1 MKEPKRKNSKRLDC
15 ACTQNRELSW
25 LKFNERVL
33 DEAMDESVPLY
44 ERLKFVEIFTNNLDE
59 FFMVRVGSLS
69 DMDRTDP
76 KRRDNKSNMTPKE
89 QMAAIFEVCR
99 GLYKKRDKFC
109 VQLERKL
116 AAENIT
122 RRKFE
127 SLDKKTKR
135 EVENI
140 FRTRILPVLSP
151 LIVDLRNPLPANLR
165 SKGIWVAALLK
176 YKKKYKKKSKK
187 QYEQDSTIGL
197 ISLPASL
204 PRFWRIR
211 KNRMEYILLEDI
223 IAAFMSRIFPTV
235 TDGAV
240 FAITR
245 NADINPDDEEMLT
258 SAKYREKVILEQ
270 TKDALMSRWI
280 LPPVRLEIQN
290 KGESPVAER
299 LKEYLEIPKKQ
310 IFNSNAPL
318 TMDYVYPLEDDFSEI
333 QRKELCY
340 EPWRPVTKEERFG
353 DASMM
358 EVVRQRDVLLS
369 YPYDDFGILL
379 ELVREAVNAP
389 EVSSLK
395 ITIYRIGKG
404 HVKLMGYLRDAAEK
418 GKRVTVLLE
427 LKARFD
433 EANNM
438 GWVDELQEAGCRIL
452 YGFANYKVHAKMCL
466 IKSEHEDGSTSYIT
480 HVGTGNF
487 NAKTAAL
494 YTDYAL
500 LTADEEIGRDAEQFF
515 RNMEE
520 AYDPRSDI
528 YGSYQH
534 LLVAPVGLKPRLL
547 ELIRSEQYKAEMGGE
562 GRILLKMNSITD
574 RELIDALVEAGQA
587 GVRIDMIVRGICCL
601 LPGVPGKTENIRIR
615 SIVGRF
621 LEHSRVFVFGTG
633 DESQVFISSADWMTR
648 NTENRVE
655 VACPIYDER
664 LKTQILDML
673 AIQLRDNQKAR
684 LIDPQGNYK
693 KIESDE
699 EPLSAQQYFMYNAR
713 KTSIKMP

>member
-99 GLYKKRDKFC
+99 GLYKKRDKFF

-280 LPPVRLEIQN
+280 LPPVRLEI
-290 KGESPVAER
+290 
-299 LKEYLEIPKKQ
+299 
-310 IFNSNAPL
+310 
-318 TMDYVYPLEDDFSEI
+318 
-333 QRKELCY
+333 
-340 EPWRPVTKEERFG
+340 
-353 DASMM
+353 
-358 EVVRQRDVLLS
+358 
-369 YPYDDFGILL
+369 
-379 ELVREAVNAP
+379 
-389 EVSSLK
+389 
-395 ITIYRIGKG
+395 
-404 HVKLMGYLRDAAEK
+404 
-418 GKRVTVLLE
+418 
-427 LKARFD
+427 
-433 EANNM
+433 
-438 GWVDELQEAGCRIL
+438 
-452 YGFANYKVHAKMCL
+452 
-466 IKSEHEDGSTSYIT
+466 
-480 HVGTGNF
+480 
-487 NAKTAAL
+487 
-494 YTDYAL
+494 
-500 LTADEEIGRDAEQFF
+500 
-515 RNMEE
+515 
-520 AYDPRSDI
+520 
-528 YGSYQH
+528 
-534 LLVAPVGLKPRLL
+534 
-547 ELIRSEQYKAEMGGE
+547 
-562 GRILLKMNSITD
+562 
-574 RELIDALVEAGQA
+574 
-587 GVRIDMIVRGICCL
+587 
-601 LPGVPGKTENIRIR
+601 
-615 SIVGRF
+615 
-621 LEHSRVFVFGTG
+621 
-633 DESQVFISSADWMTR
+633 
-648 NTENRVE
+648 
-655 VACPIYDER
+655 
-664 LKTQILDML
+664 
-673 AIQLRDNQKAR
+673 
-684 LIDPQGNYK
+684 
-693 KIESDE
+693 
-699 EPLSAQQYFMYNAR
+699 
-713 KTSIKMP
+713 